1 MLSSASD
8 KGTLFDEV
16 ESDITLHAFPSRA
29 ILKLHNIP
37 VTTKMVKKFITN
49 LESYKASIPA
59 VVPRNCVPAISY
71 LLIFLIC
78 G

>member
-16 ESDITLHAFPSRA
+16 ESDITLHAFPSRT

-49 LESYKASIPA
+49 LESYKASIV